1 MEDRVAALPLEAVD
15 HNALVGPYP
24 FRAVPEPTPERL
36 EAELARLGI
45 QRAWVGYVPS
55 IFYRDVAAGNDALL
69 VALEG
74 HRMRLDPALA
84 VNPVYPGWE
93 REVERAR
100 AEGAPAVRTYPT
112 HYGFAASGPEMA
124 ALAAACAERG
134 LELLLTV
141 RIEDARQRHRL
152 DVAPELLG
160 ADVRAAVRAHPRLRL
175 VVANADRAFIEEA
188 HFGATPNEAGRIRWD
203 IAWLWG
209 PPDDQLSALFR
220 TVGHDRFVFGTH
232 FPFRLPDAALAR
244 LALAE

>member
-1 MEDRVAALPLEAVD
+1 
-15 HNALVGPYP
+15 
-24 FRAVPEPTPERL
+24 
-36 EAELARLGI
+36 
-45 QRAWVGYVPS
+45 
-55 IFYRDVAAGNDALL
+55 
-69 VALEG
+69 
-74 HRMRLDPALA
+74 MRLDPALA